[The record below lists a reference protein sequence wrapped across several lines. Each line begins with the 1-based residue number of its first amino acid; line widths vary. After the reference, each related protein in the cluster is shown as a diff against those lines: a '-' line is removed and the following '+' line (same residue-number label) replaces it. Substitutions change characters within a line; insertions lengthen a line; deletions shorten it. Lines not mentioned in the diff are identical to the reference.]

1 MEPQALFSQRLL
13 LGRKKISDLKYVYLC
28 LPPHIICDENM
39 IFWIKA
45 VDEVTF
51 EKVGLGPIRELK
63 QYKRENSFAE
73 LIYKVS

>member
-1 MEPQALFSQRLL
+1 ML
-13 LGRKKISDLKYVYLC
+13 
-28 LPPHIICDENM
+28 
-39 IFWIKA
+39 WIKA